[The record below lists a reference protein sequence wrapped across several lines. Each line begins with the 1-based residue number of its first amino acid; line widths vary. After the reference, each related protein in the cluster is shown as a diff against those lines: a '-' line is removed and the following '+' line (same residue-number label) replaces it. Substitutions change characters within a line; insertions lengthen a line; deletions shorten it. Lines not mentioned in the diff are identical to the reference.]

1 MLVNSGS
8 LPPQITGSQSLGGIM
23 SGLTAIPVTKP
34 STSAG
39 RMQVSGARSDI
50 RKSLRSSQSTAVF
63 EDVSGGM
70 MDPGQRGKV
79 LHSHGPSFRSAGM
92 QGLKLASNSSPFH
105 GIPPRS
111 IA

>member
-8 LPPQITGSQSLGGIM
+8 LPPQITGSQSLGRIL

-39 RMQVSGARSDI
+39 RMQVSGTRSDS
-50 RKSLRSSQSTAVF
+50 RKSLRTSQSTAVLD
-63 EDVSGGM
+63 EVSGVM
-70 MDPGQRGKV
+70 IDPGQRGKV
-79 LHSHGPSFRSAGM
+79 LHSHGPAFQPAGM

-111 IA
+111 IS